1 MPKKLLMGMLFTLLC
16 IQQIWAQTRTV
27 TGTVRGATDSS
38 PLPGVNVIVKGT
50 NNGTTTSSDGA
61 YSLTV
66 PDNTTLVFSFI
77 GFKTQELAVGSR
89 TTLDVQLA
97 EDVTSLTEVV
107 VTALGIERDEK
118 SLGYAAS
125 TVQSLEIT
133 KGRSSNVMNS
143 LQGKIAG
150 VNITSASGAPGASTK
165 VILRGYSS
173 IGGNNNP
180 LYVVDGV
187 PINNSSSNFTPDN
200 IVDPALNVNRTQ
212 DFGNRANDINPDD
225 IESITVLKGASAT
238 ALYGS
243 RAASGVILI
252 TTKKGK
258 TGEKIKVDFTSSA
271 TMTTPLRVPQ
281 LQNTFGQGWNGHFAF
296 EENGSWGP
304 KMDGRDRLWGN
315 IVDNSQ
321 QLKPFS
327 AQKNNLR
334 DFYDRGTSFINTV
347 ALSGGTDKSTFYLSY
362 GNTTED
368 GIIPTNADSY
378 KRNTLSLRGSTQSD
392 KISASASMNY
402 VRKDAKAVTT
412 GQGGDGTTVFQEII
426 QIPRD
431 MSIVD
436 FKDIN
441 YKFNN
446 LDNYFTLYAQNPY
459 YPIKA
464 NGNDYDENRIFGN
477 FNLGYQITP
486 WLNASW
492 RVGGDLSNGL
502 LKDWIAIAKTTPGS
516 PNATQSQIPGRVN
529 ERTRFARELNSD
541 FLLSSNNN
549 ITEDINVT
557 GILGYNVNERY
568 FKDTYTFITNLD
580 IPNYY
585 NLSNSSNPP
594 TASTNESLRR
604 LFGVYGQVGVS
615 YKDFLFV
622 NVLARNDWSSTLP
635 KANNSFFYPGVN
647 GSFVFTD
654 VLPGIKGIL
663 SYGKLRAA
671 WGQTGNDAS
680 PYQVNSVLVPGLVQL
695 PFGDIDFPVGGVNA
709 FEVSNQLGNPRLQP
723 EITREYELG
732 ANLQFFNNRIGV
744 DIAYYDRVTTDQIYA
759 VPLATSTGYT
769 TQILNFG
776 KVQNKGI
783 ELLVTLN
790 PIKTA
795 NFNWDVRYTFSNNRN
810 KVLELTSGLERVLL
824 TSSYDV
830 EFVAIKGQ
838 PLGVYRGPGYVR
850 DPQGRIVVSEA
861 TGFPVQSIEKEIYG
875 NAQAKYL
882 MGLYNTFSYKD
893 LSLSFGFDIRQ
904 GGLIYS
910 YTQRLSQFVG
920 NTTNTLYNDR
930 QPFIVPNSVIESGT
944 DDNGNPIYSE
954 NTTPVDMA
962 GVTDYWNDQN
972 NGPVERE
979 HLVDRSFVKLRE
991 VVIGYNIPNRWFG
1004 RVPVSNVSL
1013 NLVGRNLL
1021 LWTPENNNIVDPETT
1036 TFGNDLVGDFGEF
1049 GSGPTVRSFGVSLRA
1064 TF

>member
-1 MPKKLLMGMLFTLLC
+1 MPKKLLMGMLLTLLC

-27 TGTVRGATDSS
+27 TGTVRGATDNS

-50 NNGTTTSSDGA
+50 NSGTTTSGDGA
-61 YSLTV
+61 YSLPV
-66 PDNTTLVFSFI
+66 PENATLVFSFI
-77 GFKTQELAVGSR
+77 GFKTQEIAVGSR

-125 TVQSLEIT
+125 TVQSVEIT
-133 KGRSSNVMNS
+133 KGRSSSVMNS

-150 VNITSASGAPGASTK
+150 VNITAASGAPGASTK

-200 IVDPALNVNRTQ
+200 IIDPALNVNRTQ

-258 TGEKIKVDFTSSA
+258 TGERIKVDFTSSA
-271 TMTTPLRVPQ
+271 TITAPLRVPQ
-281 LQNTFGQGWNGHFAF
+281 LQNTFGQGWNGHFAY

-304 KMDGRDRLWGN
+304 KMDGRERLWGN
-315 IVDNSQ
+315 VVDNTQ

-334 DFYDRGTSFINTV
+334 DFYDRGTSFINTI

-378 KRNTLSLRGSTQSD
+378 KRNTLALRGSTKTD
-392 KISASASMNY
+392 KLTAAASLNY

-477 FNLGYQITP
+477 VNIGYQITP

-529 ERTRFARELNSD
+529 ERTRFAREMNSD
-541 FLLSSNNN
+541 FLLSTNNN
-549 ITEDINVT
+549 ITEDLNIT

-594 TASTNESLRR
+594 TSSTNESLRR
-604 LFGVYGQVGVS
+604 LFGVYGQVGLS

-635 KANNSFFYPGVN
+635 KSNNSFFYPGIN

-654 VLPGIKGIL
+654 VVPGIKGVL
-663 SYGKLRAA
+663 SYGKIRAA

-680 PYQVNSVLVPGLVQL
+680 PYQVNSVLVPGTVLL
-695 PFGDIDFPVGGVNA
+695 PFGEIDFPVGGVNA
-709 FEVSNQLGNPRLQP
+709 FEVSNQLGNPKLQP

-732 ANLQFFNNRIGV
+732 ANLQFLNNRIGV
-744 DIAYYDRVTTDQIYA
+744 DIAYYDRVTSDQIYA

-824 TSSYDV
+824 TSSYGV

-850 DPQGRIVVSEA
+850 DPQGHIVVSEA
-861 TGFPVQSIEKEIYG
+861 TGFPAESTEKEIYG

-930 QPFIVPNSVIESGT
+930 QPFIVPNSVVQSGT

-954 NTTPVDMA
+954 NTTPIDMA
-962 GVTDYWNDQN
+962 GVTDYWNDQS
-972 NGPVERE
+972 NGPIERE

-991 VVIGYNIPNRWFG
+991 VVIGYNVPNRWLG
-1004 RVPVSNVSL
+1004 KAPVSNISL

-1021 LWTPENNNIVDPETT
+1021 LWTPESNNIIDPEVT

-1049 GSGPTVRSFGVSLRA
+1049 AAGPTVRSFGVSLRA